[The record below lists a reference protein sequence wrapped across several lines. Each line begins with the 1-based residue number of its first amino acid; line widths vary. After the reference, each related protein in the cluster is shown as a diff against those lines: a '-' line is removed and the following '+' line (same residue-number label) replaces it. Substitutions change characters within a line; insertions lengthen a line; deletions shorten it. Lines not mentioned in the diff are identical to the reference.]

1 MYIESLT
8 VKQMNLILK
17 QILTLCTV
25 DSDISFNSI
34 SYYNNIKSF
43 EFLILNFE
51 LIESNS
57 YDAYD
62 VDYMEYSY
70 IDGEWVE
77 MGCGNWYL
85 LANKS

>member
-8 VKQMNLILK
+8 VEQMTLILK
-17 QILTLCTV
+17 QITALCPV
-25 DSDISFNSI
+25 DGNVNFNSI
-34 SYYNNIKSF
+34 SYYKNIKSF
-43 EFLILNFE
+43 KFLILNFE
-51 LIESNS
+51 RIESNS

-62 VDYMEYSY
+62 VDSMEYSY

-85 LANKS
+85 LADKS

>member
-17 QILTLCTV
+17 QILTLCT
-25 DSDISFNSI
+25 DNSDICFSSV

>member
-8 VKQMNLILK
+8 VEQMTLILK
-17 QILTLCTV
+17 QVSALCTV
-25 DSDISFNSI
+25 DGNVSFNSI
-34 SYYNNIKSF
+34 SYYKNIESF

-51 LIESNS
+51 LVEYS
-57 YDAYD
+57 YDTYD
-62 VDYMEYSY
+62 LEQIRYSY
-70 IDGEWVE
+70 IDGKWVE

>member
-17 QILTLCTV
+17 QILTLCTT
-25 DSDISFNSI
+25 DSDISFSSI
-34 SYYNNIKSF
+34 SYYNNIESF

-51 LIESNS
+51 RIESNS

-62 VDYMEYSY
+62 VDYVEYSY

-77 MGCGNWYL
+77 MGLGNWCL

>member
-8 VKQMNLILK
+8 VKQMGLILK
-17 QILTLCTV
+17 QILALCTI
-25 DSDISFNSI
+25 DSDISFSSV

-51 LIESNS
+51 RIESNS

-62 VDYMEYSY
+62 LEQIEYSY
-70 IDGEWVE
+70 IDNKWVE
-77 MGCGNWYL
+77 MGLGNWCL